1 MNWKKKLIEQ
11 KDKKIKIM
19 KIKIEMKKKY
29 IYWKVK
35 LKRIINVT
43 KGKKKKSI
51 KNEDQIG
58 QYNISQLGL
67 KDVIEKI

>member
-1 MNWKKKLIEQ
+1 
-11 KDKKIKIM
+11 
-19 KIKIEMKKKY
+19 
-29 IYWKVK
+29 VK

>member
-1 MNWKKKLIEQ
+1 
-11 KDKKIKIM
+11 
-19 KIKIEMKKKY
+19 
-29 IYWKVK
+29 VK

-43 KGKKKKSI
+43 KGKKKSI